1 MLRKTDYFKLGS
13 YIIVGTCLL
22 LGVVIVLGAGRYFKT
37 TFTIET
43 YFDESVNGLEIGSP
57 VKLRGVRIGRV
68 ADIDFVANIYK
79 KAKEKERRYVYVVCD
94 IDPEMFGDMNKQ
106 EFKEDT
112 AREVKQG
119 LRVRPT
125 TLGLTGQL
133 FLNLVFDKSD
143 SGKPLQ
149 IEWSPADAYI
159 PSVPSTLSRI
169 EAAVTTI
176 SNTLS
181 GLDKEDISSIIKD
194 IKSIVATIDDFMK
207 TDGGKKTA
215 SHLLGVLDQ
224 TKKLLARTNELMA
237 NPALDGLM
245 TDAASAV
252 SGIDT
257 IVNESSE
264 DLIAAVHEARQAI
277 TSFKKASDVVA
288 KLLND
293 PRMDEAMSEIA
304 PTLQNVADASTDLT
318 ASVRKVH
325 ALINRLNAVVASE
338 EANVHAILED
348 TREVMENLKELSGD
362 AKRYP
367 SGVFFGKPPSKATP
381 DTRK

>member
-1 MLRKTDYFKLGS
+1 MLRKNDYFKLGS
-13 YIIVGTCLL
+13 YIIVGTCLF
-22 LGVVIVLGAGRYFKT
+22 LGVIIVLGAGRYFQT
-37 TFTIET
+37 TYSMET

-68 ADIDFVANIYK
+68 ADIDFVANVYRE
-79 KAKEKERRYVYVVCD
+79 AEEKERRYVYVICD
-94 IDPEMFGDMNKQ
+94 IDPDMFGNLDEG
-106 EFKEDT
+106 EFKDYVS
-112 AREVKQG
+112 REVNQG

-133 FLNLVFDKSD
+133 FLNLIYDKSG
-143 SGKPLQ
+143 SGKPLP
-149 IEWSPADAYI
+149 IDWNPDDAYI

-181 GLDKEDISSIIKD
+181 GLNKDDISSIIKD
-194 IKSIVATIDDFMK
+194 VKSIVNTIDNFMK
-207 TDGGKKTA
+207 TDGGKEAA
-215 SHLLGVLDQ
+215 SHLLGVLDE
-224 TKKLLARTNELMA
+224 TKKLLTRTNELMA
-237 NPALDGLM
+237 TPALDNFLA
-245 TDAASAV
+245 DAASAV
-252 SGIDT
+252 RGIDT
-257 IVNESSE
+257 IVNESS
-264 DLIAAVHEARQAI
+264 DDVIAAVHEARQAI
-277 TSFKKASDVVA
+277 TSFKKASDVMA

-293 PRMDEAMSEIA
+293 PRMDKAMSEIA
-304 PTLQNVADASTDLT
+304 PTLQNVANASQDLT
-318 ASVRKVH
+318 ASVKKVH
-325 ALINRLNAVVASE
+325 ALVNRLNAVVASE

-381 DTRK
+381 DTQK